1 MQTLKLSGCE
11 RLEFCTE
18 VVTKLINLRHLEI
31 YWCKAFVDMMPDG
44 LGKLSSLQSLST
56 FILVIDDKNKKKV
69 AGKLNELQNLIN
81 LRGNLEINGLDQIR
95 DVRLESQ
102 DVNLM
107 DKKFLESLDLNW
119 DCRGKIE
126 DTLQLLENLRPHQ
139 NPRRINVF

>member
-1 MQTLKLSGCE
+1 M
-11 RLEFCTE
+11 
-18 VVTKLINLRHLEI
+18 
-31 YWCKAFVDMMPDG
+31 
-44 LGKLSSLQSLST
+44 
-56 FILVIDDKNKKKV
+56 
-69 AGKLNELQNLIN
+69 QNLIN
-81 LRGNLEINGLDQIR
+81 LRGNLEINGLDQVR

-139 NPRRINVF
+139 NLRRINVDDILVSSFLAGFLLSMIFLVSFSLDLIIANVFHH

>member
-1 MQTLKLSGCE
+1 
-11 RLEFCTE
+11 
-18 VVTKLINLRHLEI
+18 
-31 YWCKAFVDMMPDG
+31 MMPDG

-56 FILVIDDKNKKKV
+56 FIVVMDDKNKKKV

-81 LRGNLEINGLDQIR
+81 LRSNLEISGLDQVR

-139 NPRRINVF
+139 NLRRINVDDILVSSFLAGFLLSIIFLISFSLDLIIANVFHH

>member
-1 MQTLKLSGCE
+1 
-11 RLEFCTE
+11 
-18 VVTKLINLRHLEI
+18 
-31 YWCKAFVDMMPDG
+31 MPDG

-56 FILVIDDKNKKKV
+56 FIVVMDDKNKKKV

-81 LRGNLEINGLDQIR
+81 LRSNLEISGLDQVR

-139 NPRRINVF
+139 NLRRINVDDILVSSFLAGFLLSIIFLISFSLDLIIANVFHH